1 MRRKA
6 PFSPPIHGG
15 HPERKL
21 RGRTECVTLIVD
33 MGKAAELA
41 RKHLPGCE
49 KKVRPL
55 GDALEEGVLSSIP
68 STELNGHKMQ

>member
-1 MRRKA
+1 M
-6 PFSPPIHGG
+6 
-15 HPERKL
+15 
-21 RGRTECVTLIVD
+21 TLIVD